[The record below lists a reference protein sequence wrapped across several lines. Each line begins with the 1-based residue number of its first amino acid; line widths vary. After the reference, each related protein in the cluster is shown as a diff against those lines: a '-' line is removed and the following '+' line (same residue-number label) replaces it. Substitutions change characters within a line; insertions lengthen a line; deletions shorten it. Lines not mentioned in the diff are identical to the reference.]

1 MKTLTLFLEGLNR
14 NSFDQLCPFLK
25 AGIGSLEPVST
36 CQDLGCLRFYNSSQ
50 GRAYICEKACT
61 LLSDP
66 NCNRIVTDE
75 APVYQQPEL
84 CAAETS
90 YAQGMLEG
98 MVVHYIQ
105 SDQPSS
111 LGLKA
116 QSVNNC
122 NLLSCKRDLSE
133 RIPDS
138 KASIKQAESYRQECR
153 EHQIQQWLSKH
164 SHTQETLPKDH
175 WLGFYPQP
183 REGGNASE
191 TSASLQ
197 ILANY
202 QDLETSQFARQPQA
216 FVKSTSN
223 PDQVESSKKHVHF
236 LSSNALIADSC
247 SLQASEGVSLKKR
260 KLTDLKLDTEQEYSG
275 NAGIADCQPN
285 GITASPSLVHDINGT
300 EVTLRQWLS
309 RPGRTV
315 DCLESLNIFKQIL
328 HFVDL
333 AHRQGVVLKN
343 IRPSLF
349 LLSSLHRVTFLDSA
363 SSSSSSGSSEPSTGA
378 ASVQASLLADTATMR
393 VGSTSQSAERRP
405 LTAQTHHGRD
415 FEEHMQLT
423 SWRIRAAAECAPKLP
438 EQTNISADR
447 PHFGSNSSA
456 WKTGQARIQDDFRN
470 AQEGPSSD
478 KLQQGN
484 IFPERSTRLMED
496 MWYASPE
503 EAQDG
508 TCSFASDIYC
518 LGVLFFELFC
528 PFSSWEE
535 HSKIMLDLRHRILP
549 SNLLSDQPKEAAFC
563 LWLLHPEPNSRPKS
577 RDVMQSDILNDAGE
591 ELAERQVAMNIEEK
605 ESEAELLLDF
615 LLRMQEQK
623 SALACKL
630 TEEISCLTSDIMEVK
645 RRRSCSQRSCTTLDD
660 PDPSSKITQEGASGG
675 AQWNAKHLVSSG
687 GQLLEDTEV
696 FSQGLGNEVAVDST
710 EKQSCWGADPKRKEE
725 QIRSKSARLMSNFD
739 KFEEAYFAMRWNV
752 QPTGMASQATQ
763 EASSGSAP
771 TGSIFLEAS
780 KSSKLVANNTEE
792 KDSLGCF
799 FDSLC
804 KYARYSRFEVKAT
817 LLHGNL
823 SNTSNM
829 VCSLSFDRDQEYFAT
844 AGICRRIRVFDCDAV
859 LNENVDIHY
868 PVVEMMAKS
877 KLSSICWNS
886 YIKSHIASSDYD
898 GVVQLWDASTAQTLM
913 QYKEHK
919 KRAWSVDFSQADPTK
934 LASGSDDGCV
944 KLWSINQEGSIGTI
958 KTEANVCCV
967 QFPGDSAHLIAF
979 GSADYK
985 VYCYDLRNLRV
996 PWCVL
1001 VNHSRAVSYVKF
1013 LDSETIVSASTDN
1026 TLKLW
1031 ELNRTNVVGGVCKV
1045 PSLTYTGHTNEKNFV
1060 GLSVMDGYIA
1070 CGSETNAVFAFHK
1083 SLPMP
1088 VATHKFGWVDPL
1100 TGKSMGD
1107 DTGKF
1112 VSSVCWRAKSQTLV
1126 AANSLGN
1133 VKVLEMV

>member
-1 MKTLTLFLEGLNR
+1 M
-14 NSFDQLCPFLK
+14 
-25 AGIGSLEPVST
+25 
-36 CQDLGCLRFYNSSQ
+36 
-50 GRAYICEKACT
+50 EKRVVWTPQIDCT
-61 LLSDP
+61 AKITAANDCGGTDP
-66 NCNRIVTDE
+66 NCNKIVSDE
-75 APVYQQPEL
+75 APVYQQPGH

-90 YAQGMLEG
+90 YGQGMLEG

-105 SDQPSS
+105 SEQTSS
-111 LGLKA
+111 LRLKA

-122 NLLSCKRDLSE
+122 NILSCKRDLSE
-133 RIPDS
+133 RTPDS
-138 KASIKQAESYRQECR
+138 KVSIKQAESYRQECR
-153 EHQIQQWLSKH
+153 EHQIQQWVSKH
-164 SHTQETLPKDH
+164 RHTQETLPKDH
-175 WLGFYPQP
+175 WLSFYPQP
-183 REGGNASE
+183 REGGNATE
-191 TSASLQ
+191 TSPSLQ
-197 ILANY
+197 LLGAY
-202 QDLETSQFARQPQA
+202 QDLNSSQFARQPQA
-216 FVKSTSN
+216 FVKTPSSS
-223 PDQVESSKKHVHF
+223 DKGESSKKHVHF
-236 LSSNALIADSC
+236 LSSNAFIADSS

-260 KLTDLKLDTEQEYSG
+260 KLADSTPDIEQDFVAAELQPHGMTGSTPLGGDFCG
-275 NAGIADCQPN
+275 NEI
-285 GITASPSLVHDINGT
+285 
-300 EVTLRQWLS
+300 TLRQWLG

-315 DCLESLNIFKQIL
+315 DRLESLNIFKQIL
-328 HFVDL
+328 QFVDL
-333 AHRQGVVLKN
+333 AHMQGVVLKN

-349 LLSSLHRVTFLDSA
+349 LLSSLHRVTFIESA

-378 ASVQASLLADTATMR
+378 ASGQASLLADTATMR
-393 VGSTSQSAERRP
+393 IGSASQSAERRSST
-405 LTAQTHHGRD
+405 LQTHLSRD
-415 FEEHMQLT
+415 LEELLQPT
-423 SWRIRAAAECAPKLP
+423 SWRFRTGGEHAPVSP
-438 EQTNISADR
+438 VQTKASVE
-447 PHFGSNSSA
+447 SEA
-456 WKTGQARIQDDFRN
+456 WEIGKARIQVNLRD
-470 AQEGPSSD
+470 AGEGSSRD
-478 KLQQGN
+478 KLQQQD
-484 IFPERSTRLMED
+484 IFPVRSTRLMED
-496 MWYASPE
+496 MWYTSPE
-503 EAQDG
+503 EVKDG
-508 TCSFASDIYC
+508 TCSFASDIYS

-528 PFSSWEE
+528 PFSSWED
-535 HSKIMLDLRHRILP
+535 HSVIMLDLRHRILP

-577 RDVMQSDILNDAGE
+577 RDVLQSDILNDAGDA
-591 ELAERQVAMNIEEK
+591 LAERQDAMNIEER
-605 ESEAELLLDF
+605 ELEAELLLDF

-623 SALACKL
+623 RALASKL

-645 RRRSCSQRSCTTLDD
+645 RRRSCSQRSCTNLDD
-660 PDPSSKITQEGASGG
+660 PDPSSRITQEGASGG
-675 AQWNAKHLVSSG
+675 AQWSSKHLVSSG
-687 GQLLEDTEV
+687 AQLREDTEL
-696 FSQGLGNEVAVDST
+696 FSQGLGTEIAVDSL
-710 EKQSCWGADPKRKEE
+710 EKQSCWGSDSKRKEE

-752 QPTGMASQATQ
+752 QPGGVTSQGTQ

-771 TGSIFLEAS
+771 TASPHALLEVNKSHKLGTGS
-780 KSSKLVANNTEE
+780 TGE
-792 KDSLGCF
+792 KDTLGCF

-868 PVVEMMAKS
+868 PVVEMMANS

-886 YIKSHIASSDYD
+886 YIKSHVASSDYD

-934 LASGSDDGCV
+934 LASGSDDGSV

-985 VYCYDLRNLRV
+985 VYCYDLRNIRA

-1001 VNHSRAVSYVKF
+1001 MNHSKAVSYVKF
-1013 LDSETIVSASTDN
+1013 LDSDTIVSASTDN

-1031 ELNRTNVVGGVCKV
+1031 ELSRTNVVGGICKM

-1070 CGSETNAVFAFHK
+1070 CGSETNAVFAYHK

>member
-1 MKTLTLFLEGLNR
+1 MDKRVVWNPQIDCNAKIT
-14 NSFDQLCPFLK
+14 SAHDC
-25 AGIGSLEPVST
+25 GIT
-36 CQDLGCLRFYNSSQ
+36 
-50 GRAYICEKACT
+50 
-61 LLSDP
+61 DP
-66 NCNRIVTDE
+66 NCNKIESDE
-75 APVYQQPEL
+75 APVYQQPEH
-84 CAAETS
+84 CAGESS

-116 QSVNNC
+116 QSLNTG
-122 NLLSCKRDLSE
+122 NLSSCKRDLSE
-133 RIPDS
+133 RTPDS
-138 KASIKQAESYRQECR
+138 KASIKQAQSHRQECR

-164 SHTQETLPKDH
+164 SHIQETLPKDN

-183 REGGNASE
+183 REGGNAPE
-191 TSASLQ
+191 TSASQL
-197 ILANY
+197 LRAY
-202 QDLETSQFARQPQA
+202 QDSETSPFARQPQA
-216 FVKSTSN
+216 FVKSPSN
-223 PDQVESSKKHVHF
+223 SGQVELNKKNVRF
-236 LSSNALIADSC
+236 LYSNALIADSG
-247 SLQASEGVSLKKR
+247 SLQVSEGVSLKKR
-260 KLTDLKLDTEQEYSG
+260 KLTDSKLDDKEQDFSCDAVTAE
-275 NAGIADCQPN
+275 CQPN
-285 GITASPSLVHDINGT
+285 IMTVSPSLVDDTNGT

-333 AHRQGVVLKN
+333 AHMQGVVLKN

-349 LLSSLHRVTFLDSA
+349 LLSSLHRVMFIDSA
-363 SSSSSSGSSEPSTGA
+363 SSSSSSGSLEPSASA
-378 ASVQASLLADTATMR
+378 ASAQASLLADTATMR
-393 VGSTSQSAERRP
+393 VGSASQSAERCP
-405 LTAQTHHGRD
+405 LTLQTHYTRQS
-415 FEEHMQLT
+415 EERIQPT
-423 SWRIRAAAECAPKLP
+423 SWRIRTGADRAPSLAG
-438 EQTNISADR
+438 QINTSADR
-447 PHFGSNSSA
+447 PHLGPNSAA
-456 WKTGQARIQDDFRN
+456 WETGQARLQDEFGN
-470 AQEGPSSD
+470 AQAAPSRD
-478 KLQQGN
+478 QLQQVD
-484 IFPERSTRLMED
+484 IFPVRSTRLMED
-496 MWYASPE
+496 VWYASPE

-508 TCSFASDIYC
+508 TCSFASDVYC

-549 SNLLSDQPKEAAFC
+549 SNLLSDQPKEASFC

-577 RDVMQSDILNDAGE
+577 RDVLQSDILSDAGE
-591 ELAERQVAMNIEEK
+591 GLAERQVAMNIEEK
-605 ESEAELLLDF
+605 ESETELLLEF
-615 LLRMQEQK
+615 LMRMQEQK
-623 SALACKL
+623 RALACKL
-630 TEEISCLTSDIMEVK
+630 TEEISCLTSDVMDVK
-645 RRRSCSQRSCTTLDD
+645 RRRSCSQHSYTTLDD
-660 PDPSSKITQEGASGG
+660 RAPSSRITQEGASGG
-675 AQWNAKHLVSSG
+675 AQWSAKQLVSSG
-687 GQLLEDTEV
+687 EQLLEDT
-696 FSQGLGNEVAVDST
+696 QLANEVAIDSA
-710 EKQSCWGADPKRKEE
+710 EKESCWGADTKRKEDK
-725 QIRSKSARLMSNFD
+725 IRSKSARLMSNFD

-752 QPTGMASQATQ
+752 QPTGLASQATQ

-771 TGSIFLEAS
+771 AESVFLEVS
-780 KSSKLVANNTEE
+780 KSSKIGTGSTEE

-868 PVVEMMAKS
+868 PVVEMMANS

-958 KTEANVCCV
+958 KTQANVCCV

-1001 VNHSRAVSYVKF
+1001 INHNRAVSYVKF
-1013 LDSETIVSASTDN
+1013 LDSDTIVSASTDN

-1031 ELNRTNVVGGVCKV
+1031 ELKRPNVAGGVCKM
-1045 PSLTYTGHTNEKNFV
+1045 PSLTYTGHANEKNFV

-1070 CGSETNAVFAFHK
+1070 CGSETNAVFAYHK